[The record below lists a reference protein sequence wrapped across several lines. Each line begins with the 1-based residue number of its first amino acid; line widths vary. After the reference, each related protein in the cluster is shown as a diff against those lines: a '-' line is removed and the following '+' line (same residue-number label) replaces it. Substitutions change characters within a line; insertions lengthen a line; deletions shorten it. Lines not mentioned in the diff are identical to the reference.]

1 MKLKFLIIA
10 IVLSVFTV
18 VAFAEDE
25 LTTMTIQEAMDNPKV
40 QNVLYEDI
48 ALYWGAQG
56 HPGVV
61 KNFGEFKTSQR
72 ANKVG
77 KSKESA
83 CQWALASAIKSLQQ
97 RARKEGGNAVI
108 NIRSNVQ
115 NKEVS
120 SETSYECLCGG
131 MMVNVAV
138 KGDVVT
144 LEK

>member
-61 KNFGEFKTSQR
+61 KNFWR
-72 ANKVG
+72 
-77 KSKESA
+77 
-83 CQWALASAIKSLQQ
+83 
-97 RARKEGGNAVI
+97 
-108 NIRSNVQ
+108 VQ
-115 NKEVS
+115 NQPKS
-120 SETSYECLCGG
+120 QQGG
-131 MMVNVAV
+131 
-138 KGDVVT
+138 
-144 LEK
+144 EKQGIGLPVGLGICYKIAPAACKKRGWQCSDQYQVQCPE